1 MRAALLVLVASI
13 AFAAAPKAPP
23 ASDAVIEAAIRAKF
37 AKSKI
42 SEDQFRVSV
51 KSGIATLEGRTEVP
65 QRKGVATR
73 LAKTGGAREVVNKIQ
88 ISEAARKK
96 LSDRLQKA
104 RESKSKHAP
113 QSVQN
118 TAPAKSPI
126 TSAAAT
132 AVPAPHPPA
141 TPPATPRRM
150 EIKR

>member
-1 MRAALLVLVASI
+1 MRAALLLIIASF

-23 ASDAVIEAAIRAKF
+23 ASDAAVEAAIRAKF

-51 KSGIATLEGRTEVP
+51 KSGIATLEGKTEVP

-73 LAKTGGAREVVNKIQ
+73 LAKSGGAREVVNKIQ

-104 RESKSKHAP
+104 RESMSKPAAKT
-113 QSVQN
+113 VQN
-118 TAPAKSPI
+118 TPTVKPPI
-126 TSAAAT
+126 TAA
-132 AVPAPHPPA
+132 AVPAAPTSPA
-141 TPPATPRRM
+141 PAPVPLRRM
-150 EIKR
+150 EVKH